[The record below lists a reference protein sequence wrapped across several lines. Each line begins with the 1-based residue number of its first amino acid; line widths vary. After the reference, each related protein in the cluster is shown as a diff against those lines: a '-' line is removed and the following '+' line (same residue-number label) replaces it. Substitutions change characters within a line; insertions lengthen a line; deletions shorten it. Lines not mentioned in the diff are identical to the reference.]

1 MLKKFLGGKII
12 EFLISI
18 AVILTV
24 SYLPFSLF
32 LGNSLDFITYLEKL
46 ASPKDIAHINMTT
59 MRPAPFFEGIIEPY
73 KYSMSILFIATALTI
88 VFSVGLSFV
97 YLLVSSK
104 IKNWIERCLILI
116 ESVPDLLLIFS
127 LQLFVVWIYKQTG
140 YRIITI
146 YAFNDERAYF
156 LPIICMTIVP
166 TLHFF
171 RIIVLFLMEEKN
183 KPYVEFACAKGL
195 SDKYILYVHL
205 LRNIMYHL
213 LNHLQPLFLFMISSL
228 LMVEGAFNISGYMS
242 FLLKPGSLNPLTMA
256 WWILLLFVPFYILFT
271 IVHYRVNRITGG
283 ASHEI

>member
-1 MLKKFLGGKII
+1 MKSFWGGKII

-18 AVILTV
+18 AVILTL

-32 LGNSLDFITYLEKL
+32 LGNSLDFITYLERL
-46 ASPKDIAHINMTT
+46 ASPQDIAHIDTNT
-59 MRPAPFFEGIIEPY
+59 MQSIPFFERIIEPY
-73 KYSMSILFIATALTI
+73 KYSMTILLIATCLTI
-88 VFSVGLSFV
+88 ILSIGLSFV

-104 IKNWIERCLILI
+104 IKKGIESCLILI

-140 YRIITI
+140 YRVITI

-183 KPYVEFACAKGL
+183 KPYVEFARAKGL
-195 SDKYILYVHL
+195 SNKYILYVHL

-228 LMVEGAFNISGYMS
+228 LMVEGAFNITGYMS
-242 FLLKPGSLNPLTMA
+242 FLIRAGSLNPLTMA

-271 IVHYRVNRITGG
+271 IIHYRVNRITGG
-283 ASHEI
+283 ASHDI